1 MIDRHVRITSYL
13 EKYSNGNTHLKEN
26 KWGEKIKAERKLKAR
41 KGAGKLKGKKTL
53 LTHEKKENNYL
64 ASLGNRK
71 DQRKHN

>member
-26 KWGEKIKAERKLKAR
+26 KWGEKIKRIRKLKGQENPA
-41 KGAGKLKGKKTL
+41 L
-53 LTHEKKENNYL
+53 HIKKENNYL